1 MNNGANAQRQA
12 TTARAKRAA
21 SQTTLETYTD
31 LDAQAVTEVSSVL
44 RRLLADV
51 FTLYLKTKNFHWHM
65 TGRHFRDYHSPRNNR
80 EFRLRAQIQAS
91 GGPPALAQ

>member
-51 FTLYLKTKNFHWHM
+51 FTLYLKTKNFHWAHDRAALP
-65 TGRHFRDYHSPRNNR
+65 GLPLSP
-80 EFRLRAQIQAS
+80 EQS
-91 GGPPALAQ
+91 